1 MKRFKIYLLTV
12 FLISILIVSGSK
24 IENNPKKIDFYS
36 PSKGIYI
43 VDIDI
48 EKCKDCLIPYVSES
62 LETVEQ
68 VAEKTNSTA
77 AINAGFFDP
86 NNTKTTSYVVI
97 NKNIVA
103 DPRKND
109 ALTENEKLKP
119 YLETILNRSE
129 IRIQSCENGFEKI
142 QTVFSINKHQDP
154 VQTGCDIIHS
164 IQAGPELVPDFKIY
178 DEAFIVKKN
187 NKIVKESAGALGKYA
202 RSALG
207 IKGNHLLLVA
217 VSNESP
223 MTIPEL
229 AEYMKSLDVEQAIA
243 FDGGSS
249 TSMYVNLPDKTKFV
263 LTSAKNNAARRVK
276 SVLLVKEIN

>member
-1 MKRFKIYLLTV
+1 MKNFKIYLLAI
-12 FLISILIVSGSK
+12 FFISLLIVSGSK
-24 IENNPKKIDFYS
+24 IENNSKKINFYS

-43 VDIDI
+43 VDIDT
-48 EKCKDCLIPYVSES
+48 KNCKDCLIPYVSDS
-62 LETVEQ
+62 LETVEK
-68 VAEKTNSTA
+68 VAKKTNATA

-103 DPRKND
+103 DPTQNAD
-109 ALTENEKLKP
+109 LTENEKLKP

-129 IRIQSCENGFEKI
+129 IRIQNCEHDFWKT
-142 QTVFSINKHQDP
+142 QTIFSINKHQDP

-178 DEAFIVKKN
+178 DEAFIVKKD

-207 IKGNHLLLVA
+207 IKGNHILLVA

-229 AEYMKSLDVEQAIA
+229 AEYMKSLDVDQAIA

-249 TSMYVNLPDKTKFV
+249 TSIYVNLPDKPKFV
-263 LTSAKNNAARRVK
+263 LTSAKNNAARKVK